1 MAFLKVC
8 ALCHF
13 PAAKILG
20 NRPPAVGSCLTLM
33 HCRELREFEAS
44 RVYPDDAGLALIS
57 SITSTKI
64 EKITLNYPST
74 FGLFVGQAY
83 WTRLDNIL
91 VKLGEQS
98 ECELGLLVEIQAALV
113 TRDEELTEYLPR
125 FVEKGR
131 VIVSDMR
138 EG

>member
-1 MAFLKVC
+1 M
-8 ALCHF
+8 
-13 PAAKILG
+13 
-20 NRPPAVGSCLTLM
+20 
-33 HCRELREFEAS
+33 
-44 RVYPDDAGLALIS
+44 YPDDAELVLIS

-64 EKITLNYPST
+64 EKITLNYSSA
-74 FGLFVGQAY
+74 FGYFVRQPH
-83 WTRLDNIL
+83 WTRLDDIL

-98 ECELGLLVEIQAALV
+98 ECELGLLVEIRVALI
-113 TRDEELTEYLPR
+113 TPDEELTKYLPR

>member
-1 MAFLKVC
+1 MY
-8 ALCHF
+8 
-13 PAAKILG
+13 
-20 NRPPAVGSCLTLM
+20 T
-33 HCRELREFEAS
+33 
-44 RVYPDDAGLALIS
+44 DDAVLVLIS

-131 VIVSDMR
+131 AIVLDMR
-138 EG
+138 EGSIHSSDKDGEGKQPIYIPPVSGHM

>member
-1 MAFLKVC
+1 MY
-8 ALCHF
+8 
-13 PAAKILG
+13 
-20 NRPPAVGSCLTLM
+20 T
-33 HCRELREFEAS
+33 
-44 RVYPDDAGLALIS
+44 DDAVLVLIS

-64 EKITLNYPST
+64 EKITLNYSSA
-74 FGLFVGQAY
+74 FGHFVRQPH

-98 ECELGLLVEIQAALV
+98 ECELGLLVEIRVALI
-113 TRDEELTEYLPR
+113 TPDEELTKYLPR